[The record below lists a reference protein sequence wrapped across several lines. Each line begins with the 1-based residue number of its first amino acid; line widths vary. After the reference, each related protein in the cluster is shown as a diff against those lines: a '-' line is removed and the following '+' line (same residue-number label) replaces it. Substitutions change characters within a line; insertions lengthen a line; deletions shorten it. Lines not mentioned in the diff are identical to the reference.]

1 MTPGEPVNNDS
12 DREEEFERDD
22 DPTAGASDIG
32 GRAGSPDDDDGDA
45 RGDDGHEPGG
55 GHTGMGKGPTGS

>member
-1 MTPGEPVNNDS
+1 MSGDGN
-12 DREEEFERDD
+12 ERDDGFDD

-32 GRAGSPDDDDGDA
+32 GRAGEPDDDDDE
-45 RGDDGHEPGG
+45 HEAGG